1 MLGLHIDE
9 VESFRLSSLLALL
22 GKRSIGT
29 SSIPI
34 YVESV
39 RSLGLFLFLVS
50 AHSRA
55 LVNELGRVALRVGLL
70 GRENPGLR
78 LSLPPVVFAQ
88 LVVDLRVLCDFRRAQ
103 LNSLSASLASRFVR
117 GINLLKLDT
126 ALALHAQL
134 DCERVQLFIVAARCV
149 LGSHLPYL
157 KGLSIFA
164 ARMAPRIRSP
174 APVPLHK
181 LFAFLSKLERV
192 LTLLFF
198 ALRTGA

>member
-1 MLGLHIDE
+1 MLGLYIDE
-9 VESFRLSSLLALL
+9 VESFRLPPLLALL
-22 GKRSIGT
+22 GKRRVGT
-29 SSIPI
+29 PSVPI

-39 RSLGLFLFLVS
+39 RGLGLLLFLVS

-55 LVNELGRVALRVGLL
+55 LINELGRVALSVGLL
-70 GRENPGLR
+70 GGENPGLG
-78 LSLPPVVFAQ
+78 LSLPPEVFAQ

-134 DCERVQLFIVAARCV
+134 DSERVHLSRVSTRCV
-149 LGSHLPYL
+149 LGSYLPYL

-164 ARMAPRIRSP
+164 ARIAPRIRSP
-174 APVPLHK
+174 AAVPLHK
-181 LFAFLSKLERV
+181 LFPFLSQLERV

-198 ALRTGA
+198 ALRT

>member
-1 MLGLHIDE
+1 MLFLYIDE
-9 VESFRLSSLLALL
+9 VESFWLSSLLALL
-22 GKRSIGT
+22 GKRCVWT

-39 RSLGLFLFLVS
+39 RGLSLLLFLVS

-55 LVNELGRVALRVGLL
+55 LVNELGHIALSVGLL
-70 GRENPGLR
+70 GRENPGLG

-88 LVVDLRVLCDFRRAQ
+88 LVVDLRVLCDFRRTQ

-134 DCERVQLFIVAARCV
+134 DCERVQLSRVSSRGI

-157 KGLSIFA
+157 
-164 ARMAPRIRSP
+164 
-174 APVPLHK
+174 
-181 LFAFLSKLERV
+181 
-192 LTLLFF
+192 
-198 ALRTGA
+198 